1 VFSGPQATEF
11 MRISFVLTTY
21 ERPDA
26 LRIVL
31 SSLARQSRPPD
42 ELLVADDG
50 SGPATADV
58 VKNAAL
64 PFPVKH
70 LWLAHDGFRA
80 GRMRNLGLANA
91 SGDYVIFADD
101 DILLHPDF
109 VLDHCRAAKP
119 AQFIQG
125 TRALLDQDLTDKA
138 LAGKVVW
145 PSLFESGVKNRKN
158 LVRSS
163 LLSGLMSGLKNNLR
177 GIRTC
182 NFSLWREDAVKVNGF
197 YEGFVGWGREDS
209 EFAARLLN
217 SGIKRYNLKFAALGC
232 HLEHPPRARDRFEAN
247 DAILQ
252 ETLDRKLTWRD
263 TGLDSHSSQ

>member
-1 VFSGPQATEF
+1 

-26 LRIVL
+26 LQAAL
-31 SSLARQSRPPD
+31 SSLARQTRLPD
-42 ELLVADDG
+42 ELLIADDG
-50 SGPATADV
+50 SGPGTADT

-70 LWLAHDGFRA
+70 LWLPHDGFRA

-91 SGDYVIFADD
+91 AGDYVIFADD
-101 DILLHPDF
+101 DILLHRDF
-109 VLDHCRAAKP
+109 VRDHCHAAREG
-119 AQFIQG
+119 QFIQG
-125 TRALLDQDLTDKA
+125 TRALLDQGLTDQA
-138 LAGKVVW
+138 LAGNVVW
-145 PSLFESGVKNRKN
+145 PSFFDSGVRNRKN
-158 LVRSS
+158 LLHLS
-163 LLSGLMSGLKNNLR
+163 LLSNLMSGVKNNLR

-209 EFAARLLN
+209 EFAARLIN

-252 ETLDRKLTWRD
+252 ETLDRKLAWRD
-263 TGLDSHSSQ
+263 KGLDLHAAQ

>member
-1 VFSGPQATEF
+1 
-11 MRISFVLTTY
+11 MRVSFVLTTY

-31 SSLARQSRPPD
+31 ASLARQSRLPD
-42 ELLVADDG
+42 ELLVTDDG

-70 LWLAHDGFRA
+70 LWLQHDGFRA

-91 SGDYVIFADD
+91 GGEYVIFADD
-101 DILLHPDF
+101 DILLHRDF
-109 VLDHCRAAKP
+109 IQDHCRAAKP
-119 AQFIQG
+119 GQFIQG
-125 TRALLDQDLTDKA
+125 TRALLNQTVTESA
-138 LAGKVVW
+138 LAGKILW
-145 PSLFESGVKNRKN
+145 PSVFDSGLKNRKN
-158 LVRSS
+158 LLRSS
-163 LLSGLMSGLKNNLR
+163 LLSSLMSGVKNNLR

-182 NFSLWREDAVKVNGF
+182 NFSLWREDAAKVNGF

-209 EFAARLLN
+209 EFAARLIN

-232 HLEHPPRARDRFEAN
+232 HLEHPPRARDRFDTN

-252 ETLDRKLTWRD
+252 ETIDKKLAWRD
-263 TGLDSHSSQ
+263 KGLDLHVPQ